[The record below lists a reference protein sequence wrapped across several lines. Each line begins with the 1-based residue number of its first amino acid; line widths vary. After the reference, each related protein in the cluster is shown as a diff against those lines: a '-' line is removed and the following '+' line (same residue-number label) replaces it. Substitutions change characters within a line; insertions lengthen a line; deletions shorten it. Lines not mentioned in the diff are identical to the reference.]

1 MAEYKKQV
9 LSMPDL
15 PTAIQGDGRQ
25 LISLLRKYL
34 KSVNE
39 QVNVANG
46 FTADDVDASN
56 KGDFQMPRNF
66 TLTFDRL
73 GVVMNWDSIE
83 NDDLAYYELRTN
95 ANVGNANGLLERTT
109 ATSSL
114 VIPPTASGK
123 IYLFAVSKEGKVS
136 NGRTLS
142 YNKVRPNA
150 PADVSFT
157 KNNEGTLI
165 TFLEIPSNC
174 IGANLYIDG
183 VKYQTVDNVYLYPYP
198 NIKDIYIAY
207 YDQFGEGE
215 RTYLSCYVPNV
226 TGFWAEKNGANLYF
240 YWDALS
246 IYNIKYIV
254 KVGQTRDWEQGTE
267 IFRSKVN
274 KYRYIRPNQGDY
286 YYMIKAVDD
295 HGNYSQDAT
304 WYLMAADKEINKNVI
319 LDYNQ
324 LDVGYSG
331 IKTNMYYNAAMQGL
345 RLEKT
350 SFNGE
355 YLMQISL
362 PQKIKARNWIDCK
375 LNAVTDHTLIV
386 RDMTFAVN
394 SYEAEHVLVCGILGD
409 LDGVELQKQIAR
421 YTGTNNDVFS
431 AVIDGTTAPTNGTI
445 IEERNTQFSPVKWGD
460 GVLITDTTSLAY
472 SCNIDASFSM
482 GFWLKNNS
490 LLTDCI
496 ILELRGSKPNKSDY
510 ISVGEMSFTVDSYEA
525 QHLWAD
531 GIFRDITLYIGYD
544 ARNDEFYLKD
554 SVNKK
559 SLMLTVPK
567 LDHDWLYFGVS
578 QTATTRLFYIREF
591 NMDTTKYAKAFIPPC
606 SNSFDRIFLNPKE

>member
-1 MAEYKKQV
+1 M
-9 LSMPDL
+9 
-15 PTAIQGDGRQ
+15 GR
-25 LISLLRKYL
+25 
-34 KSVNE
+34 
-39 QVNVANG
+39 
-46 FTADDVDASN
+46 
-56 KGDFQMPRNF
+56 
-66 TLTFDRL
+66 
-73 GVVMNWDSIE
+73 
-83 NDDLAYYELRTN
+83 
-95 ANVGNANGLLERTT
+95 
-109 ATSSL
+109 
-114 VIPPTASGK
+114 
-123 IYLFAVSKEGKVS
+123 
-136 NGRTLS
+136 
-142 YNKVRPNA
+142 
-150 PADVSFT
+150 
-157 KNNEGTLI
+157 
-165 TFLEIPSNC
+165 
-174 IGANLYIDG
+174 
-183 VKYQTVDNVYLYPYP
+183 
-198 NIKDIYIAY
+198 
-207 YDQFGEGE
+207 
-215 RTYLSCYVPNV
+215 
-226 TGFWAEKNGANLYF
+226 KNGANLYF

-304 WYLMAADKEINKNVI
+304 WYLMTADKEINKNVI
-319 LDYNQ
+319 IDYNQ

-331 IKTNMYYNAAMQGL
+331 IKTNMYYNAQMQGL

-355 YLMQISL
+355 YLMQINL

-375 LNAVTDHTLIV
+375 LNAVTEQTLRV

-421 YTGTNNDVFS
+421 YTGKNDDVFN
-431 AVIDGTTAPTNGTI
+431 AIIDGTTKPTNGTI

-472 SCNIDASFSM
+472 SCDINASFSM
-482 GFWLKNNS
+482 GFWFKNNS
-490 LLTDCI
+490 LLNDCI

-510 ISVGEMSFTVDSYEA
+510 ISVGEMSFTVNSYEA

-544 ARNDEFYLKD
+544 ARSNQFYLKD
-554 SVNKK
+554 SVSKK
-559 SLMLTVPK
+559 TLTVSVPK
-567 LDHDWLYFGVS
+567 LNHDWLYFGVS
-578 QTATTRLFYIREF
+578 QTDTTRLFFIREF
-591 NMDTTKYAKAFIPPC
+591 NMDTSKYAKAFIPPC
-606 SNSFDRIFLNPKE
+606 SNSFDRLFLNPKE